1 MNRIRYY
8 CKNVQKNV
16 SFKNLTS
23 IKIGGKAKYVTFP
36 NSESELKNLIA
47 YLNKRE
53 IKYYVLGNGSNT
65 LACDGKYKGVIIKL
79 SSFNALYCHKNF
91 IHAGAGCT
99 LANLIKFAIANSLA
113 GLEEA
118 SGIPGTVGG
127 AVKMNAGA
135 FNFEMAKVVRG
146 VYVLRE
152 DNIVYLKNKE
162 CKFGYR
168 SSGFLDGDII
178 ISADFKLSGGDQ
190 KELLKRQQEV
200 LALRKSLPKYPSLG
214 SVFKRQEG
222 VIVSKLLDEM
232 KFKGVT
238 FGGAM
243 VSKEHAGIIVN
254 VGDATSED
262 VKDLINYIKK
272 RCFLEKNIVLEEE
285 IKFLDN

>member
-47 YLNKRE
+47 YLNKRK

-79 SSFNALYCHKNF
+79 SSFNSLYCHKNF

-99 LANLIKFAIANSLA
+99 LANLIKFAITNSLA

-178 ISADFKLSGGDQ
+178 ISVDFKLSSGDQ

-200 LALRKSLPKYPSLG
+200 FGLRKSLPKYPSLG
-214 SVFKRQEG
+214 SVFKRQNG
-222 VIVSKLLDEM
+222 IIVSKLLDEM

-272 RCFLEKNIVLEEE
+272 RCFLEKNIILEEE